1 VGTTGGDALG
11 GGTETVTTPTLE
23 TDVLVVGAGPG
34 GAATAYH
41 LARHG
46 VDVTMVD
53 RARFPREKVCGDGI
67 TPRGVAAIVKMGIDP
82 DDPGFARVRGLRVH
96 SRSAT
101 IELPWPELRSWPNY
115 GLVRTRLDFDQLLV
129 DRATKAGAR
138 LMEGTEAVEPTFRDG
153 WVTGGTVRP
162 AGEHDAETTSI
173 RARYV
178 VAADG
183 AASRFAKPAG
193 VRRDESRPL
202 GIAARRYYRTS
213 YDPGPWFESWLD
225 LWEGDLLLPGYGWLF
240 PLPDGRINL
249 GGGLLNTFKGF
260 KDISA
265 QRLFTAFATMLPAAW
280 NINEG
285 TADGR
290 VMSGPLP
297 MSLNRIP
304 QAVPGML
311 LVGDAGGAVNPFNG
325 EGIAYAI
332 ECGELAADLI
342 HESLVLHRP
351 GIAQSYP
358 LVLRERY
365 GRYFS
370 IGRGFARVI
379 GRPALMGAATRL
391 LLPRPKVMSFA
402 MRLMANLTDGRDG
415 DRRDQLMYVLERLAK
430 AS

>member
-1 VGTTGGDALG
+1 
-11 GGTETVTTPTLE
+11 VTTPHALE

-67 TPRGVAAIVKMGIDP
+67 TPRGVASMLRMGVNP
-82 DDPGFARVRGLRVH
+82 DDPGFERVKGLRVN
-96 SRSAT
+96 SRSTT

-115 GLVRTRLDFDQLLV
+115 GLVRTRHDFDQLLV

-138 LMEGTEAVEPTFRDG
+138 LLEGTEAVAPTLRDG
-153 WVTGGTVRP
+153 WVTGGTIRP
-162 AGEHDAETTSI
+162 AGEHEAEPTLV

-178 VAADG
+178 IAADG

-193 VRRDESRPL
+193 VRRDDSRPL
-202 GIAARRYYRTS
+202 GIAARRYYRAT
-213 YDPGPWFESWLD
+213 YHPGPWFESWLD

-240 PLPDGRINL
+240 PVAGGRINL
-249 GGGLLNTFKGF
+249 GAGLLNTFKGF

-265 QRLFTAFATMLPAAW
+265 QRLFDAFATMLPSDW
-280 NINEG
+280 GISEE

-290 VMSGPLP
+290 VLSGPLP

-311 LVGDAGGAVNPFNG
+311 LVGDAAGAVNPFNG
-325 EGIAYAI
+325 EGIAYAM
-332 ECGELAADLI
+332 ESGELAAELVRDA
-342 HESLVLHRP
+342 LVLNRP
-351 GIAQSYP
+351 GIAHSYP

-365 GRYFS
+365 GRYFT

-379 GRPALMGAATRL
+379 GKPAIMGAATKH
-391 LLPRPKVMSFA
+391 LLPRPVVMNFA
-402 MRLMANLTDGRDG
+402 LRLMGNLTDGRDG
-415 DRRDQLMYVLERLAK
+415 DFQDTLMYVLERVVK

>member
-1 VGTTGGDALG
+1 M
-11 GGTETVTTPTLE
+11 TTPTLE

-46 VDVTMVD
+46 VDVTVVD
-53 RARFPREKVCGDGI
+53 KARFPREKVCGDGI
-67 TPRGVAAIVKMGIDP
+67 TPRGVAAMVKMGVDP
-82 DDPGFARVRGLRVH
+82 DDPGFERVKGLRVH

-101 IELPWPELRSWPNY
+101 IELPWPELHSWPNY
-115 GLVRTRLDFDQLLV
+115 GLVRTRHDFDQLLV
-129 DRATKAGAR
+129 DRATKAGAH
-138 LMEGTEAVEPTFRDG
+138 LLEGTEAVEPTLRDG
-153 WVTGGTVRP
+153 WVTGGMIRP
-162 AGEHDAETTSI
+162 AGEHDAEPTTV

-213 YDPGPWFESWLD
+213 YSPGPWFESWLD

-240 PLPDGRINL
+240 PLPGGRINL

-265 QRLFTAFATMLPAAW
+265 QRLFNAFATMLPEEW
-280 NINEG
+280 DINEG
-285 TADGR
+285 TAEGR
-290 VMSGPLP
+290 VLSGPLP

-342 HESLVLHRP
+342 HDSLVLHRP

-358 LVLRERY
+358 LLLRERY

-379 GRPALMGAATRL
+379 GKPALMGAATKY
-391 LLPRPKVMSFA
+391 LLPRPRVMSFA

-415 DRRDQLMYVLERLAK
+415 DARDKLMYILERLAK